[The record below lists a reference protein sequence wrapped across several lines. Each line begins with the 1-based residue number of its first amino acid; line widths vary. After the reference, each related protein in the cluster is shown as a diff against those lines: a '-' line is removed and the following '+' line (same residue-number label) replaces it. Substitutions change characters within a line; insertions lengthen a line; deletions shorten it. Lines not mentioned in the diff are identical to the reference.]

1 MGGTA
6 SCRVD
11 GVPEFMSI
19 ETAPQEH
26 RTTGVIPAAP
36 WWVRAVNVLP
46 GYRLA
51 VTFNDGTSGTVDM
64 SALVNSEN
72 AGIYATLK
80 SAEVFQQVSIAY
92 GALTWS
98 NGADIDPVWMYEEL
112 GKNKMWSVPF

>member
-1 MGGTA
+1 
-6 SCRVD
+6 
-11 GVPEFMSI
+11 MSI

-80 SAEVFQQVSIAY
+80 SAEVFQQVSPIRNADLLMCFSRS
-92 GALTWS
+92 ALRM
-98 NGADIDPVWMYEEL
+98 GL
-112 GKNKMWSVPF
+112 